1 MSVNNILIVCTGN
14 ICRSPMAEGLLAAAL
29 PGHQVSSAGTG
40 ALSGY
45 PADPL
50 ARELM
55 LEKGLSIDDHRAR
68 QLNLTLCQR
77 ADLILVMDRDQRLL
91 VQQRYPFTSG
101 KVFRMAEH
109 SGQDVPDP
117 YRQDRSAFEA
127 ALALIEQGAQQW
139 VQRISKITS

>member
-1 MSVNNILIVCTGN
+1 
-14 ICRSPMAEGLLAAAL
+14 MAEGMLAVAL
-29 PGHQVSSAGTG
+29 PGRQVSSAGTG

-45 PADPL
+45 PADPM

-55 LEKGLSIDDHRAR
+55 QEKGIDIDAHRAR

-77 ADLILVMDRDQRLL
+77 ADLILVMDRDQRVL

-109 SGQDVPDP
+109 SGHDVPDP
-117 YRQDRSAFEA
+117 YRRDRAAFEA
-127 ALALIEQGAQQW
+127 SLALIEEGARQW
-139 VQRISKITS
+139 AQRISKISS

>member
-14 ICRSPMAEGLLAAAL
+14 ICRSPMAEGLMAAAL

-45 PADPL
+45 PADVL

-55 LEKGLSIDDHRAR
+55 LEKGMSIDAHRAR

-77 ADLILVMDRDQRLL
+77 ADLILVMDRDQRTL

-101 KVFRMAEH
+101 
-109 SGQDVPDP
+109 
-117 YRQDRSAFEA
+117 
-127 ALALIEQGAQQW
+127 
-139 VQRISKITS
+139 

>member
-1 MSVNNILIVCTGN
+1 MG
-14 ICRSPMAEGLLAAAL
+14 EGLMAAAL
-29 PGHQVSSAGTG
+29 PGRQVASAGTG

-50 ARELM
+50 ARALM
-55 LEKGLSIDDHRAR
+55 QEKGISIDAHRAR

-77 ADLILVMDRDQRLL
+77 ADLILVMDRDQRML

-127 ALALIEQGAQQW
+127 ALALIEQGARQW
-139 VQRISKITS
+139 AQRISKISS